1 MLPLHLSFIWPWKD
15 SYKVPRNGT
24 PLLGLVTDVL
34 LNISLP
40 GCTMC
45 KETAVFVC
53 SWVSFCA

>member
-1 MLPLHLSFIWPWKD
+1 MPPLRLSFIWLWKD
-15 SYKVPRNGT
+15 SSKVPRNGT
-24 PLLGLVTDVL
+24 ALLGLVADVL

-45 KETAVFVC
+45 KETAGFVC